1 MTDVFTRIAQ
11 AVPCVNQT
19 AVVVAKALQDHW
31 FAYYGIPNRLH
42 SDQAQNFE
50 GMVINELCKLY
61 GIKKSRTT
69 PYHPRGNPVERFNK
83 TLCNLIKSV
92 DYEKRRK
99 WPDFLFH
106 LTYIYNTTPHSITGI
121 APFVLM
127 FGRQPTI
134 PLDHLLDNTKED
146 WDQNFVLRQA
156 QTLQHAHRLATSRT
170 TKSRASDKRR
180 WDRKALAK
188 PLEIGDIVLLKRCA
202 FRGRHKL
209 EDHFLDDQFII
220 TSINQQN
227 DVYTIRPL
235 LGGKEK
241 KVNRE
246 LLILDPR
253 NQYFKPLP
261 EFLLEK
267 QFETVDRDFS
277 DAKSDSSSDDEW
289 EFQIYPDPQGIMEQ
303 PQVIADD
310 PENEFERVH
319 TPPGSPGPVA
329 TPRRSQRETKGQ
341 HSNVHKLPRSTLN

>member
-1 MTDVFTRIAQ
+1 MIFIKLDHGTGRIEDVLVMTDVFMRIAQ
-11 AVPCVNQT
+11 AVPCRNQT
-19 AVVVAKALQDHW
+19 AVVVAKVLQDHW
-31 FAYYGIPNRLH
+31 FAYYGIPNKLH
-42 SDQAQNFE
+42 SDQAQNFA
-50 GMVINELCKLY
+50 GMVINELFKL
-61 GIKKSRTT
+61 
-69 PYHPRGNPVERFNK
+69 YHPRGNPVERFNK

-99 WPDFLFH
+99 WPDFLFN

-134 PLDHLLDNTKED
+134 PLDHLLNNTKGD
-146 WDQNFVLRQA
+146 WDQNFVQRQA
-156 QTLQHAHRLATSRT
+156 ETLQCAHRLATSRT

-188 PLEIGDIVLLKRCA
+188 PLDIGDIVLLKRCA

-209 EDHFLDDQFII
+209 EDNQFII

-253 NQYFKPLP
+253 
-261 EFLLEK
+261 
-267 QFETVDRDFS
+267 
-277 DAKSDSSSDDEW
+277 
-289 EFQIYPDPQGIMEQ
+289 
-303 PQVIADD
+303 
-310 PENEFERVH
+310 
-319 TPPGSPGPVA
+319 
-329 TPRRSQRETKGQ
+329 GQ
-341 HSNVHKLPRSTLN
+341 

>member
-11 AVPCVNQT
+11 AVPCGNQT

-61 GIKKSRTT
+61 GIKDHT
-69 PYHPRGNPVERFNK
+69 RGNLVERFNK
-83 TLCNLIKSV
+83 TLCNLFKSV
-92 DYEKRRK
+92 DYEKRRM

-106 LTYIYNTTPHSITGI
+106 NTTPHSITGI

-134 PLDHLLDNTKED
+134 PLDHLLNNTKGD
-146 WDQNFVLRQA
+146 WDQNQVE
-156 QTLQHAHRLATSRT
+156 TLQRAHRLATSRT

-188 PLEIGDIVLLKRCA
+188 PLVLLKRCA

-209 EDHFLDDQFII
+209 KDHFLDNQFII
-220 TSINQQN
+220 TSIKQQN

-235 LGGKEK
+235 
-241 KVNRE
+241 
-246 LLILDPR
+246 
-253 NQYFKPLP
+253 
-261 EFLLEK
+261 
-267 QFETVDRDFS
+267 
-277 DAKSDSSSDDEW
+277 
-289 EFQIYPDPQGIMEQ
+289 
-303 PQVIADD
+303 
-310 PENEFERVH
+310 
-319 TPPGSPGPVA
+319 
-329 TPRRSQRETKGQ
+329 
-341 HSNVHKLPRSTLN
+341 